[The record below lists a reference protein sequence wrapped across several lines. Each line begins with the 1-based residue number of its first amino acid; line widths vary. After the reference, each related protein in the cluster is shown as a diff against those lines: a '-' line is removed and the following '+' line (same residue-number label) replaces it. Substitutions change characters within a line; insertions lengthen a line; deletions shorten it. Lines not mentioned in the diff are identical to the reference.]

1 MTLARMNVVRRCA
14 GRWMAFVG
22 LPAALALLV
31 AACGGGEEPSAA
43 TEGDRVTISLA
54 VLDDVGRRA
63 SLYAIEQRIV
73 TSASVDVVITYLPPS
88 AIDESARSKEFDVIE
103 TAPLAIPQA
112 IVEDFDFVVLSAGLQ
127 VLDGT
132 HLVVSS
138 DADLTTPEDLAG
150 KTFGVVS
157 REATSTLEARYL
169 LQQSYGLDIGVEGD
183 DVAIEEAPAQSL
195 PTLLESGE
203 LDAALVTEL
212 SAFRLLDDADF
223 RVLSRVT
230 DEVRELT
237 GAPVMSSLLVT
248 YPDVA
253 GRKADALRELNLLL
267 AESVTYLKA
276 NQDAVIEAVAAEQR
290 ADPEFLRWWWD
301 HYDLLL
307 GDLSKDTQERL
318 LHVWDAARALGDI
331 ESYPD
336 LADVLFNP
344 AAPTPTPN
352 AGRYVP

>member
-1 MTLARMNVVRRCA
+1 MTLLGMNVVRRCA
-14 GRWMAFVG
+14 GRWMASAG
-22 LPAALALLV
+22 LLAALALLA
-31 AACGGGEEPSAA
+31 AACGGSEEPSAA

-54 VLDDVGRRA
+54 VLDDVGRKA

-103 TAPLAIPQA
+103 TAPLAVPLA
-112 IVEDFDFVVLSAGLQ
+112 ILEDFDFVILSAGLQ
-127 VLDGT
+127 ALDGT
-132 HLVVSS
+132 HLVVNS
-138 DADLTTPEDLAG
+138 DADLTTPEDLPG
-150 KTFGVVS
+150 KTVGVVS

-169 LQQSYGLDIGVEGD
+169 LQESYGLDIGVEDD
-183 DVAIEEAPAQSL
+183 DVAIQEAPAQSL

-203 LDAALVTEL
+203 LDAALVTEM
-212 SAFRLLDDADF
+212 SAFRLLDNAEF

-237 GAPVMSSLLVT
+237 GAPVMSSLLVS

-253 GRKADALRELNLLL
+253 GRKADALLELNLLL
-267 AESVTYLKA
+267 AESMTYLKA

-290 ADPEFLRWWWD
+290 VDPEFLHWWWK

-307 GDLSKDTQERL
+307 GDLSKDSQERL
-318 LHVWDAARALGDI
+318 LHVWDAARVLGDI

-336 LADVLFNP
+336 LADVIFNP
-344 AAPTPTPN
+344 GAPTPTPD
-352 AGRYVP
+352 ASP